1 MISIIIYNT
10 RRGLHLICIS
20 CECYS
25 YITRICSLS
34 IHISIIK
41 HKVTMVTV
49 EIENSTDSTTTL
61 IFPGNQA
68 LLTTTVSVNSHK
80 NKLVVTRKKR
90 RRRKWQ
96 LSPIRNNKLESNK
109 FDALTKKNIP
119 TEFVRHNLVT
129 IINHKGSHQY
139 WRHLPHIMTMGIL
152 IQVDSHVRMTI
163 KELCEKCN

>member
-1 MISIIIYNT
+1 MHTALAYVIWDYWLLESFATMVYVIINNTRDKGLHLSYTLSGCYGYITNTSYLRDYWWLESFDSMISIIIYNT

-90 RRRKWQ
+90 RRRKW
-96 LSPIRNNKLESNK
+96 
-109 FDALTKKNIP
+109 
-119 TEFVRHNLVT
+119 
-129 IINHKGSHQY
+129 
-139 WRHLPHIMTMGIL
+139 
-152 IQVDSHVRMTI
+152 
-163 KELCEKCN
+163 